1 MSSKGF
7 SMLHRRFACARL
19 SDSYLTCSKTRLL
32 TITFTTAVF
41 GRSSLWQFEADPYRP
56 TPKGLPSSLVQHDAL
71 ACSCHNHPAPLPAP
85 DVILSHRPALLLPR
99 RLPPSAGPSDCSR
112 YDPGG

>member
-41 GRSSLWQFEADPYRP
+41 GRSSLWQFEASPYRP
-56 TPKGLPSSLVQHDAL
+56 TSEEHTSYLQPHQYLVSSFLI
-71 ACSCHNHPAPLPAP
+71 HPDPLTDP
-85 DVILSHRPALLLPR
+85 DVILSHHPARVIAPT
-99 RLPPSAGPSDCSR
+99 LPPSA
-112 YDPGG
+112 

>member
-41 GRSSLWQFEADPYRP
+41 GRSSLWQFEPHPYRP

-71 ACSCHNHPAPLPAP
+71 ASSCHNHPEPLTDP
-85 DVILSHRPALLLPR
+85 DVILSHHPPPAITR
-99 RLPPSAGPSDCSR
+99 RLPP
-112 YDPGG
+112 